1 MHPVR
6 LTLPELLEAKVRR
19 ASRQQA
25 MLERHHMPLISFSM
39 NIPGPV
45 KYSPLIRFAFDEALR
60 QLPKA
65 VEQTVLWE
73 QTGCEAILCCD
84 IPAEELKVL
93 CRRLEEDSP
102 VGRLYDLDVLT
113 AEGEKLSREIPRT
126 CLICQ
131 KPAFPCARS
140 RAHSLEELD
149 AAVQKLLQD
158 FAAERLAELAV
169 EALKDEVQ
177 LTPKPGLVDAANNG
191 AHTDMDLPMFLK
203 SAESLRPYFE
213 EAVRLGLAGADAAP
227 LQQAGLRAEK
237 VMFEATGG
245 INTHKGAV
253 YGFGL
258 LLCAMG
264 HRLKRGC
271 DLFEKAAEL
280 AAGCKKAAEQTHGS
294 IVLEKHGAGGARQEA
309 QSGFPT
315 ARYGAEVLAETGN
328 GHTAFL
334 SLLLRCED
342 TNLLY
347 RGGAEGLAFAKAWAN
362 RVLNAPAELRPS
374 LLKEM
379 DEAFISRNLSPGG
392 TADMLALSIF
402 LRRTKNN
409 WQ

>member
-1 MHPVR
+1 MM
-6 LTLPELLEAKVRR
+6 ELLEAREQR
-19 ASRQQA
+19 AARQQA
-25 MLERHHMPLISFSM
+25 MLDRHKLPLISFSM

-45 KYSPLIRFAFDEALR
+45 KRTPLIEFAFDEALLL
-60 QLPKA
+60 LPQGQA
-65 VEQTVLWE
+65 VEQTVLRE
-73 QTGCEAILCCD
+73 DTGCEAILCCD
-84 IPAEELKVL
+84 QPADLLKTFCQSMEEAA
-93 CRRLEEDSP
+93 P

-113 AEGEKLSREIPRT
+113 PEGEKLSRGVMRP
-126 CLICQ
+126 CLICGG
-131 KPAFPCARS
+131 PAFPCARS

-149 AAVQKLLQD
+149 AAVTRLLED
-158 FAAERLAELAV
+158 FAATRLASLAV
-169 EALKDEVQ
+169 QALKAEVA
-177 LTPKPGLVDAANNG
+177 LTPKPGLVDMANSG
-191 AHTDMDLPMFLK
+191 AHTDMDLPLFVK
-203 SAESLRPYFE
+203 SAEALRPYFE

-237 VMFEATGG
+237 TMFEATGG
-245 INTHKGAV
+245 INTHKGAI

-271 DLFEKAAEL
+271 DLFDKAAEL

-294 IVLEKHGAGGARQEA
+294 IVLKKHGAGGARQEA
-309 QSGFPT
+309 LSGFPT
-315 ARYGAEVLAETGN
+315 ARYGAKILAETGD

-347 RGGAEGLAFAKAWAN
+347 RGGKEGLDFARDWAS

-392 TADMLALSIF
+392 TADLLALSLF
-402 LRRTKNN
+402 LHRTKNI
-409 WQ
+409 WH